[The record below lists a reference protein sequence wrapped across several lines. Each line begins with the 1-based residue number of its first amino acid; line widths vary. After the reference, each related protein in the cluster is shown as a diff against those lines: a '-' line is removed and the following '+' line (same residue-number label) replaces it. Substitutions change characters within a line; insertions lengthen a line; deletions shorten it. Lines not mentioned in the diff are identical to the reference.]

1 MPAGNFC
8 RINEAPSFGFP
19 HTANISS
26 PGWFLGSTGFHG
38 MASLVVKVP
47 WVAPAFAGRRQ
58 TRPTASAAATMIFER
73 DLLRGASDIS
83 ITLASLIAFSFGR
96 GNRKDFGQRRAA
108 AARGCQDPRRIDGN
122 LDTRPQSVNT

>member
-1 MPAGNFC
+1 MPAGYFC

-19 HTANISS
+19 QTANISS

-47 WVAPAFAGRRQ
+47 WVAPASAGRRQ

-96 GNRKDFGQRRAA
+96 GNRKDFRLGFSRIVPTAFLSEGG
-108 AARGCQDPRRIDGN
+108 ARLSGLSTD
-122 LDTRPQSVNT
+122 

>member
-8 RINEAPSFGFP
+8 KISDAPVFGFP
-19 HTANISS
+19 HTTNIIS
-26 PGWFLGSTGFHG
+26 PGCLGSTGFQG

-83 ITLASLIAFSFGR
+83 ITFASLIAFSFGR

-108 AARGCQDPRRIDGN
+108 AARG
-122 LDTRPQSVNT
+122 